1 MSRPLRLLLGQLFM
15 VLAFKFDLN
24 HDGAKNKGPDGSS
37 EEVMPHWHPECG
49 SENLPQETIA
59 LIEVEELSTTQAG
72 ENPPPPAGFSD
83 AVSIYE
89 DEHILELKAAPA
101 LVQRSYR
108 RRISRRREYSLCLEG
123 FERDDY
129 EEFVSKD
136 LKPRARDKGV
146 KDDPPGF
153 KDIADYSSEGIGARM
168 YEITLDQVVTSAFFE
183 MMQWQST
190 SAQLWVK
197 AACDSSD
204 MKASL
209 SCHEVSAELIDASSA
224 RQFTED
230 VLIDDCQ
237 LLWQT
242 QPLTVMEA
250 MKGMMDRP
258 KFLETKLKQVK
269 QNMWFRTLYPVGAK
283 ICAFCAYTS
292 TCKAT
297 KWKEVHYQKVQGTPF
312 PTRFRLDH
320 EASKRRCLA
329 LPGCGFVAC
338 DRSLGNCELHL
349 KESLDMLQPGGD
361 RTLLI
366 REDPDYSAV
375 SAVSSSAEQDAEVFL
390 QNMCPWFMD
399 ETLFIE
405 NGQAT
410 LPNPSCKVTRE
421 HEVLACS
428 ELQSLRKEACAAGLM
443 FTANQRRDLAVSQ
456 MQQAHT
462 RAISRRVSLFDR
474 IMKIVNVVAVVVSVA
489 ISLVPGLQ
497 AVGAAAMGG
506 LKALA
511 VAGKFASMASK
522 ALSMASKV
530 MKVVGKVGKLVSK
543 VWNKVGPTLKKVA
556 QKASQHLKKALKK
569 LDKFKDYAENVQDW
583 AKEKWETVKGHLEK
597 VYQFGKET
605 WEKYGAQFK
614 AGNLSQLSSLIKNL
628 TANISMDNVSQVA
641 QSVMSETS
649 GETSEE
655 SVAIQRDR
663 YAEGQEIMHFGVHY
677 WVYQKDIT
685 HYATRYTHSK
695 YMECSW
701 PGAWYRALEDFGAAP
716 QPRYSKTWMISE
728 DQLSGRRRR
737 AKWVGRPADDQD
749 RRYYEMSMSH
759 HNKFLESGANSIF
772 ANYRSLR
779 ASCKEPGSMFA
790 EDLVTKLFPS
800 GSPEPLDEEHAADM
814 VQVKQ
819 DLLSAGETATQA
831 VCMQLEVRLCDA
843 GTLAADRD
851 VDQAAFLAQLEAEER
866 EKQTAEIKDEI
877 KAQAEALKKEIAE
890 SQAAV
895 QQGIVEAT
903 ASMEQAVDKS
913 AEKTQELMAQKHGET
928 RALVMEEGKDTR
940 RAITKSTEEIRAAM
954 GAMDR
959 NLQSSIS
966 NLGNKVLQ
974 ESQRST
980 AQVLGGIKQ
989 TREALSSKMTA
1000 ITGQIQDLSG
1010 DVKVMKK
1017 EVTEAV
1023 KDTGDMLMNRIR
1035 RTEEQLKSDIQDVE
1049 RQVVARTDL
1058 IMDQLED
1065 GVESLSRQMQAFEDK
1080 MDSDLAKVQ
1089 NQQAVMTD
1097 MLVAN
1102 AMRMD
1107 ELHEAMEGAL
1117 DLAEEHQLEYLS
1129 MHLAQAMLG
1138 VKSAFSSAFD
1148 LAQNVERAKIA
1159 YGRAVS
1165 NYTWCQVPWPR
1176 VVEAKNQMTVAKAL
1190 LTHEELLP
1198 IFKKARDAF
1207 VAVAEVLTKGRV
1219 LRRLMEKAVLE
1230 IQAAEVKKAA
1240 RHICRDY
1247 LGPESL
1253 KAVGQV
1259 LKASVVKT
1267 LKAVTEQ
1274 LDQAYNWL
1282 QWTQS
1287 ICRPYGATLG
1297 KKSQEMIWGAWHS
1310 IVGEVAKVLR
1320 ALELPTKDPSHELL
1334 LLYHK
1339 LLGRVLP
1346 ELCPVPTS
1354 CTSAIL
1360 SVSPGAV
1367 TTSLVTWDDI
1377 ALPTGKLLVVVEQPQ
1392 SLLLEDGVHSGWE
1405 IDIRK
1410 PMPATIEGV
1419 DSQLPQRVF
1428 GCLLDKSSNG
1438 YVAVRPQDAKAA
1450 ALPDRGFCFCAGSVG
1465 ADGNVS
1471 AACRHRGEA
1480 CKEGSDVALD
1490 LWSPVRRALPLPDFD
1505 VWTERYKELRSGLC
1519 GDGKVDDWE
1528 ACDDGNAQGGDGC
1541 GSDCRRISAGFT
1553 CEAGKPCF
1561 TTCGDGILAGQED
1574 CDDGNVAS
1582 GDGCSENCVLETFCT
1597 RKDPNLQVFRLTKK
1611 NHSVLSSQLQ
1621 RSLEEPVMHAANAA
1635 GTLHA
1640 AVPVLTG
1647 SVSCAHFDCPA
1658 GCSAQPWP
1666 ESILCG
1672 GDKCD
1677 NSDVSRCCLCESR
1690 GQRSVKGLGMEPCF
1704 SWQVDD
1710 SGSVPSVEEVV
1721 SACGGKRGYILA
1733 AIKDGKFLAR
1743 HELLLP
1749 RGTFLKEALE
1759 QGGTFPVSS
1768 QLLSLSLKVKKLPGG
1783 GTRFGYYCAGSGADC
1798 QLWQVT
1804 LGANSSQLSREAMPF
1819 AASQRGGNRV
1829 REAQEGTV
1837 LAMYKVGDPSK
1848 WWDCK
1853 AESQEPRCGDGLVSG
1868 LEECELEKP
1877 GCSVTCEVEEGWT
1890 CGLHSCEPLCGD
1902 GVTQTGEVCDDGS
1915 NDQYGG
1921 CSNDC
1926 SFPTRRDYLA
1936 FHHGCEGPEDYAI
1949 KIQEMRRPDVTACRR
1964 LCTANEDCSAAEW
1977 RDDRGVGGCRH
1988 FVGRVPAAFGHD
2000 GQDTGAACLVKVKYA
2015 LFAAN
2020 IKSAKQARAR
2030 CAAEGL
2036 EAFSLTNAAELK
2048 AASDFLSDVELQ
2060 GDAGVPIAWGAGGA
2074 FYDLAG
2080 DPYKVDSILREAG
2093 YTDAEPGFVGFD
2105 QSYRLK
2111 HISVSSAV
2119 ICEAR
2124 HLLTTTTTSTTTTT
2138 TSTSTTS
2145 TSTTSTSTTSTS
2157 TSTSTLTTTA
2167 PLGFPTRSWFS
2178 AGSGKSGYLKL
2189 GGEASSAFKS
2199 LMSGDELS
2207 LELMFRLLEKPNIDH
2222 SIVMGTSVNPPM
2234 QGDVT
2239 FSVTVRSHHGELN
2252 VVFAGNND
2260 YQHLMS
2266 HRGVCDGKWH
2276 HLVLLVRKSARKV
2289 FLYVDGQ
2296 SVLTQS
2302 NLRTGIATA
2311 TEYGTDLI
2319 LGTGSKD
2326 CGRWCHGHPGYK
2338 QNAHF
2343 ARLQF
2348 WKRALSGQELGP
2360 NLPSTC
2366 DKAGLVSA
2374 YPLNNDY
2381 RDAIGD
2387 NPDFVNAQGKFMSD
2401 IYDTT
2406 KVCL

>member
-1 MSRPLRLLLGQLFM
+1 
-15 VLAFKFDLN
+15 
-24 HDGAKNKGPDGSS
+24 
-37 EEVMPHWHPECG
+37 
-49 SENLPQETIA
+49 
-59 LIEVEELSTTQAG
+59 
-72 ENPPPPAGFSD
+72 
-83 AVSIYE
+83 
-89 DEHILELKAAPA
+89 
-101 LVQRSYR
+101 
-108 RRISRRREYSLCLEG
+108 
-123 FERDDY
+123 
-129 EEFVSKD
+129 
-136 LKPRARDKGV
+136 
-146 KDDPPGF
+146 
-153 KDIADYSSEGIGARM
+153 
-168 YEITLDQVVTSAFFE
+168 
-183 MMQWQST
+183 
-190 SAQLWVK
+190 
-197 AACDSSD
+197 
-204 MKASL
+204 
-209 SCHEVSAELIDASSA
+209 
-224 RQFTED
+224 
-230 VLIDDCQ
+230 
-237 LLWQT
+237 
-242 QPLTVMEA
+242 
-250 MKGMMDRP
+250 
-258 KFLETKLKQVK
+258 
-269 QNMWFRTLYPVGAK
+269 
-283 ICAFCAYTS
+283 
-292 TCKAT
+292 
-297 KWKEVHYQKVQGTPF
+297 
-312 PTRFRLDH
+312 
-320 EASKRRCLA
+320 
-329 LPGCGFVAC
+329 
-338 DRSLGNCELHL
+338 
-349 KESLDMLQPGGD
+349 
-361 RTLLI
+361 
-366 REDPDYSAV
+366 
-375 SAVSSSAEQDAEVFL
+375 
-390 QNMCPWFMD
+390 
-399 ETLFIE
+399 
-405 NGQAT
+405 
-410 LPNPSCKVTRE
+410 
-421 HEVLACS
+421 
-428 ELQSLRKEACAAGLM
+428 
-443 FTANQRRDLAVSQ
+443 
-456 MQQAHT
+456 
-462 RAISRRVSLFDR
+462 
-474 IMKIVNVVAVVVSVA
+474 
-489 ISLVPGLQ
+489 
-497 AVGAAAMGG
+497 
-506 LKALA
+506 
-511 VAGKFASMASK
+511 
-522 ALSMASKV
+522 
-530 MKVVGKVGKLVSK
+530 
-543 VWNKVGPTLKKVA
+543 
-556 QKASQHLKKALKK
+556 
-569 LDKFKDYAENVQDW
+569 
-583 AKEKWETVKGHLEK
+583 
-597 VYQFGKET
+597 
-605 WEKYGAQFK
+605 
-614 AGNLSQLSSLIKNL
+614 
-628 TANISMDNVSQVA
+628 
-641 QSVMSETS
+641 
-649 GETSEE
+649 
-655 SVAIQRDR
+655 
-663 YAEGQEIMHFGVHY
+663 
-677 WVYQKDIT
+677 
-685 HYATRYTHSK
+685 
-695 YMECSW
+695 
-701 PGAWYRALEDFGAAP
+701 
-716 QPRYSKTWMISE
+716 
-728 DQLSGRRRR
+728 
-737 AKWVGRPADDQD
+737 
-749 RRYYEMSMSH
+749 
-759 HNKFLESGANSIF
+759 
-772 ANYRSLR
+772 
-779 ASCKEPGSMFA
+779 
-790 EDLVTKLFPS
+790 
-800 GSPEPLDEEHAADM
+800 
-814 VQVKQ
+814 
-819 DLLSAGETATQA
+819 
-831 VCMQLEVRLCDA
+831 
-843 GTLAADRD
+843 
-851 VDQAAFLAQLEAEER
+851 
-866 EKQTAEIKDEI
+866 
-877 KAQAEALKKEIAE
+877 
-890 SQAAV
+890 
-895 QQGIVEAT
+895 
-903 ASMEQAVDKS
+903 
-913 AEKTQELMAQKHGET
+913 
-928 RALVMEEGKDTR
+928 
-940 RAITKSTEEIRAAM
+940 
-954 GAMDR
+954 
-959 NLQSSIS
+959 
-966 NLGNKVLQ
+966 
-974 ESQRST
+974 
-980 AQVLGGIKQ
+980 
-989 TREALSSKMTA
+989 
-1000 ITGQIQDLSG
+1000 
-1010 DVKVMKK
+1010 
-1017 EVTEAV
+1017 
-1023 KDTGDMLMNRIR
+1023 
-1035 RTEEQLKSDIQDVE
+1035 
-1049 RQVVARTDL
+1049 
-1058 IMDQLED
+1058 
-1065 GVESLSRQMQAFEDK
+1065 
-1080 MDSDLAKVQ
+1080 
-1089 NQQAVMTD
+1089 
-1097 MLVAN
+1097 
-1102 AMRMD
+1102 
-1107 ELHEAMEGAL
+1107 
-1117 DLAEEHQLEYLS
+1117 
-1129 MHLAQAMLG
+1129 
-1138 VKSAFSSAFD
+1138 
-1148 LAQNVERAKIA
+1148 
-1159 YGRAVS
+1159 
-1165 NYTWCQVPWPR
+1165 
-1176 VVEAKNQMTVAKAL
+1176 
-1190 LTHEELLP
+1190 
-1198 IFKKARDAF
+1198 
-1207 VAVAEVLTKGRV
+1207 
-1219 LRRLMEKAVLE
+1219 
-1230 IQAAEVKKAA
+1230 EVKKAA

-2020 IKSAKQARAR
+2020 IKSAKQA
-2030 CAAEGL
+2030 
-2036 EAFSLTNAAELK
+2036 S
-2048 AASDFLSDVELQ
+2048 
-2060 GDAGVPIAWGAGGA
+2060 
-2074 FYDLAG
+2074 
-2080 DPYKVDSILREAG
+2080 
-2093 YTDAEPGFVGFD
+2093 
-2105 QSYRLK
+2105 
-2111 HISVSSAV
+2111 
-2119 ICEAR
+2119 
-2124 HLLTTTTTSTTTTT
+2124 
-2138 TSTSTTS
+2138 
-2145 TSTTSTSTTSTS
+2145 
-2157 TSTSTLTTTA
+2157 
-2167 PLGFPTRSWFS
+2167 
-2178 AGSGKSGYLKL
+2178 
-2189 GGEASSAFKS
+2189 EASSAFKS